1 MFTSKC
7 SVFVIMSSYVCSGI
21 ERTRVFLEKLL
32 VLVVTESV
40 PRTRKVELPMNMET
54 EPMFV
59 KKK

>member
-1 MFTSKC
+1 
-7 SVFVIMSSYVCSGI
+7 MSSYVCSGI